1 ASFWSRCGEG
11 CGLALPCATRR
22 SGIAPFRPCLIPG
35 HRRSKGACMHSQ
47 DDSKTE
53 THPAAVSRRSLLQ
66 AVGAGGVALALGASA
81 GPLRADDPDAG
92 GQQKSTLRT
101 RLTERHGLRH
111 PVVGAGMGFVALPAL
126 VAAVSEAGALG
137 VLGVAP

>member
-1 ASFWSRCGEG
+1 MSNQDPRNDQNDSKPTPTSEAV
-11 CGLALPCATRR
+11 TRR
-22 SGIAPFRPCLIPG
+22 R
-35 HRRSKGACMHSQ
+35 
-47 DDSKTE
+47 
-53 THPAAVSRRSLLQ
+53 LLQ
-66 AVGAGGVALALGASA
+66 VAGAGGVALALGAGA

-101 RLTERHGLRH
+101 RLTEKHGLRH